1 MNFNFIIRGN
11 IKFTIHPQIVN
22 RNSYI
27 PSMLLSQKKR
37 VLVAPLD
44 WGLGHATRCV
54 PVIHELLAQGAEVIL
69 AADGRAY
76 SFLQMEFPALLLLRL
91 PGYGITYPKHGM
103 LGLHL
108 LFHSPGIAKK
118 IKEEKIAVEAIVRE
132 YAIDIIIS
140 DNRFACRAEKTFNVY
155 ITHQLNVKSAFAR
168 KFADRLH
175 KNYYEQFDE
184 IWVPDAEGNI
194 NLSGE
199 LGHDAITATPFRY
212 VGPLTRFP
220 QADLLN
226 SRPRKWWLVVLLS
239 GPEPQRSI
247 FENLILEELAKHTED
262 ALIIRGLTDGEGKI
276 SHPYPHVTMVDHLED
291 EKMSEEILSAH
302 YILSRPGYSTLCDLS
317 ALNVSPIVVPTP
329 GQTEQEYLAM
339 YHASQNNV
347 VMQTQKKFNLREAIN
362 AFHHINLFGVYPDHK
377 ALEKRV
383 KGILKR

>member
-1 MNFNFIIRGN
+1 
-11 IKFTIHPQIVN
+11 
-22 RNSYI
+22 
-27 PSMLLSQKKR
+27 MLLSQKKR

-54 PVIHELLAQGAEVIL
+54 PVIRELLLQGAEVIL
-69 AADGRAY
+69 AADGRAF
-76 SFLQMEFPALLLLRL
+76 SFLEKEFPQLQLVRL

-108 LFHSPGIAKK
+108 LFQWPSISKK
-118 IKEEKIAVEAIVRE
+118 IKAEKKAIELLVQE

-140 DNRFACRAEKTFNVY
+140 DNRFECRTDKTYNVY
-155 ITHQLNVKSAFAR
+155 ITHQLNLKSSFAEKSAS
-168 KFADRLH
+168 RLH
-175 KNYYEQFDE
+175 KKYYEKFDE
-184 IWVPDAEGNI
+184 IWVPDAEGNT

-199 LGHDAITATPFRY
+199 LGHDAITETPFRY
-212 VGPLTRFP
+212 IGPLTRFS

-247 FENLILEELAKHTED
+247 FEKIILEELAKHTED
-262 ALIIRGLTDGEGKI
+262 ALIIRGITDGAGKT

-291 EKMSEEILSAH
+291 KEMSEQILSAH
-302 YILSRPGYSTLCDLS
+302 YIVSRPGYSTLCDLS

-329 GQTEQEYLAM
+329 GQTEQEYLAE
-339 YHASQNNV
+339 YHAAQNNV
-347 VMQTQKKFNLREAIN
+347 VVQTQNKFNLREAIN
-362 AFHHINLFGVYPDHK
+362 AFHHINLFGVYSDQK

-383 KGILKR
+383 KSILGK